1 MMLQQVKLQQ
11 VGTPEGTTVETTC
24 WLPTEAKGKKIKK
37 GVIVRLKKRSGLWQ
51 VMSVDSKPTPKTQI
65 KNDWHNDI

>member
-1 MMLQQVKLQQ
+1 MMLRQVKLLE
-11 VGTPEGTTVETTC
+11 VGSKVGTTVETTC

-37 GVIVRLKKRSGLWQ
+37 GVIVRLKKRPGLWR
-51 VMSVDSKPTPKTQI
+51 VVEVYGEPTPKSQI